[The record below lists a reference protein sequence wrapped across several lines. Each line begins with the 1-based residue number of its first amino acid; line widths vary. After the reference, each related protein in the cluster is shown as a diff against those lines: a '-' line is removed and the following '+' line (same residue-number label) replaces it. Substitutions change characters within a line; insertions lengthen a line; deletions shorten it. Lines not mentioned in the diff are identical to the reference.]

1 MPLIKLQLKPGLN
14 RENTRYQQ
22 ESGWYECDKIRF
34 RAGTPETI
42 GGWQRFSSYTFLGVC
57 RSLWNWVTLGGANLI
72 GVGTNLKFYIQN
84 GGLYYDITP
93 IRSTT
98 TGTATFAATNGSA
111 VLTVTDAANGCVI
124 GDYVTFSSA
133 VSLGGNITA
142 AVLNKEYQV
151 VTKPTANTYTIVA
164 TATANASDVGNGG
177 ASVVAAYQI
186 NVGPE
191 IQIPLTGWGAGT
203 WGSGTW
209 GVGTASVN
217 SIRLWSQ
224 SNFGEDLIFGPR
236 GGGIYYWDASSG
248 LTVRGVLLS
257 SLAGASDVP
266 TKQNIVMVSD
276 VSRFVLAFG
285 ANDVGSATQNPMLI
299 RWSDQEDPINWTAA
313 PTNQAGSLILSHGS
327 EIVAA
332 AQTRQEIVVF
342 TDMSVYS
349 LQYLGPPAVWG
360 ATLLADGISVIGPN
374 AVAVA
379 SGVTY
384 WMGIDKFYKYDGSV
398 ATLRCDL
405 RQYVFSDINLSQ
417 AYQAFGGINEAFNEV
432 WWFYCSANSTTV
444 DKYVIYNYL
453 EDIWYYGTME
463 RTAWIG
469 ADVSDYPVAATY
481 DYNLVNHE
489 VGVDNVQTATPEP
502 INAYIETAEW
512 DVGDGDHFTFI
523 RRVLPDVTFRASTG
537 ALTPQLTLT
546 IKPMKNAGSGFNSPL
561 SEGGNSAAPVVRIA
575 QAPIEEFTGQ
585 VFIRVRGRQFVLRY
599 ESDQLG
605 TAWQAGATRVDV
617 KQDGRRG

>member
-1 MPLIKLQLKPGLN
+1 MPLIKLQLKPGVN

-22 ESGWYECDKIRF
+22 ETGWYECDKIRF

-42 GGWQRFSSYTFLGVC
+42 GGWQRISTSTFLGIC
-57 RSLWNWVTLGGANLI
+57 RSLWNWITLGGANYI
-72 GVGTNLKFYIQN
+72 AVGTNSKYYIQS

-124 GDYVTFSSA
+124 GDFVTFSGA

-142 AVLNKEYQV
+142 TVLNKEYQV

-191 IQIPLTGWGAGT
+191 YQVPLIGWGAGGWGAGT
-203 WGSGTW
+203 WG
-209 GVGTASVN
+209 VGTSSLTAL
-217 SIRLWSQ
+217 RLWSQ
-224 SNFGEDLIFGPR
+224 GNFGEDLIFGPR
-236 GGGIYYWDASSG
+236 NGPIYYWDVSTG
-248 LTVRGVLLS
+248 LSARGVLLS
-257 SLAGASDVP
+257 SLVGATDVP
-266 TKQNIVMVSD
+266 AVQNILMVSD

-285 ANDVGSATQNPMLI
+285 ASDIGSATQNPMLI
-299 RWSDQEDPINWTAA
+299 RWSDQENAINWTPAT
-313 PTNQAGSLILSHGS
+313 TNQAGSLILSHGS

-342 TDMSVYS
+342 TDSSIYS
-349 LQYLGPPAVWG
+349 LQYLGPPIVWG
-360 ATLLADGISVIGPN
+360 ASLLADGISIIGPN
-374 AVAVA
+374 AVSVA
-379 SGVTY
+379 SGITF
-384 WMGIDKFYKYDGSV
+384 WMGLDKFYKYDGTV

-417 AYQAFGGINEAFNEV
+417 AYQAFSGVNEAFNEV
-432 WWFYCSANSTTV
+432 WWFYCSSDSTV
-444 DKYVIYNYL
+444 IDKYVIYNYL
-453 EDIWYYGTME
+453 EDIWYYGTLG
-463 RTAWIG
+463 RTAWIA
-469 ADVSDYPVAATY
+469 ADVSDSPVAATY
-481 DYNLVNHE
+481 NYNLVNHE
-489 VGVDNVQTATPEP
+489 VGVDNAQTATPAA

-512 DVGDGDHFTFI
+512 DVGDGDSFTFI

-537 ALTPQLTLT
+537 ALTPQLTMT
-546 IKPMKNAGSGFNSPL
+546 IKPMQNSGSGFNSPL
-561 SEGGNSAAPVVRIA
+561 SVGGESSAPVVRIA

-585 VFIRVRGRQFVLRY
+585 VFIRVRGRQFILRY
-599 ESDQLG
+599 ESEQLG

-617 KQDGRRG
+617 KPDGRRG